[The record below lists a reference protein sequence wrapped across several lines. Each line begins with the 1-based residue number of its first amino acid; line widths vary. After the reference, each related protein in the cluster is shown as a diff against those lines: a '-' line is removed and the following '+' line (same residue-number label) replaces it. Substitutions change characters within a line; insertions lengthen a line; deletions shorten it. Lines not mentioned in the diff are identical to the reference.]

1 MLVPAE
7 KTWLAL
13 SCRYTKRPGH
23 PASWA
28 PNWPF
33 APSQNL
39 RPEMAITPSV
49 VESYGVKLS
58 QLTSPAAVRSTWA
71 LLFLSCHAMSR
82 VRVLRVDE
90 STVTVIVPFDGIG
103 WLMTT
108 LLFEID
114 VPLMAVIT
122 EFAAPTP
129 SALFAWPVS
138 QKPKVPSELRTELA

>member
-58 QLTSPAAVRSTWA
+58 QLTSPVPVRSIWA

-82 VRVLRVDE
+82 VRVFLTEE
-90 STVTVIVPFDGIG
+90 STVTVMVPFDGIA

-108 LLFEID
+108 LLAEID
-114 VPLMAVIT
+114 VPLTAGICEV
-122 EFAAPTP
+122 AA
-129 SALFAWPVS
+129 
-138 QKPKVPSELRTELA
+138 